1 MSFKIYD
8 PSGETTSEERTR
20 MAPPSNLEGKKI
32 ILFDIGKPRSDEF
45 LNYLDEVLTHKGLTT
60 LHARK
65 PTNAKTAP
73 QEVINYM
80 AKEADVV
87 IEALAD

>member
-8 PSGETTSEERTR
+8 PSGETKSDQSTR
-20 MAPPSNLEGKKI
+20 ISPPSVLEGKKI
-32 ILFDIGKPRSDEF
+32 MLFDIGKPRSDEF
-45 LNYLDEVLTHKGLTT
+45 LKYVDGVLTQNGLTT

-65 PTNAKTAP
+65 PTNAKTSS
-73 QEVINYM
+73 QEVLNFI

>member
-8 PSGETTSEERTR
+8 PSGETKPEQRTR
-20 MAPPSNLEGKKI
+20 ISPPSDLEGKKI
-32 ILFDIGKPRSDEF
+32 MLFDIGKPRSDEF
-45 LNYLDEVLTHKGLTT
+45 LNYLDEVLTQNGLTT

>member
-8 PSGETTSEERTR
+8 PSGETTSEQRTR
-20 MAPPSNLEGKKI
+20 ISPPSDLEGKKI
-32 ILFDIGKPRSDEF
+32 MLFDIGKPRSDEF
-45 LNYLDEVLTHKGLTT
+45 LKYLDEVLIQNGLTT

-65 PTNAKTAP
+65 PTNAKIAP

>member
-1 MSFKIYD
+1 MSQILYD
-8 PSGETTSEERTR
+8 PTGETMTEQRSRISL
-20 MAPPSNLEGKKI
+20 PSNLEGKKI
-32 ILFDIGKPRSDEF
+32 MLFNIGKPRSEEF

>member
-8 PSGETTSEERTR
+8 PSGETTSEQRTR

-32 ILFDIGKPRSDEF
+32 MLFDIGKPRSDEF

-65 PTNAKTAP
+65 PTNAKIAP
-73 QEVINYM
+73 QKVINYM

>member
-8 PSGETTSEERTR
+8 PSGETTSEQRTR
-20 MAPPSNLEGKKI
+20 TSPPSNLEGKKI
-32 ILFDIGKPRSDEF
+32 MLFDIGKPRSDEF
-45 LNYLDEVLTHKGLTT
+45 LNYLDEVLTNNGLTT

-73 QEVINYM
+73 QEVINYI

>member
-1 MSFKIYD
+1 M
-8 PSGETTSEERTR
+8 
-20 MAPPSNLEGKKI
+20 
-32 ILFDIGKPRSDEF
+32 LFDIGKPRSDEF
-45 LNYLDEVLTHKGLTT
+45 LKYLDEVLTQNGLTT
-60 LHARK
+60 LHTRK

>member
-8 PSGETTSEERTR
+8 PSGETAPEQRTR
-20 MAPPSNLEGKKI
+20 ISPLSDLEGKKI
-32 ILFDIGKPRSDEF
+32 MLFDIGKPRSDEF

>member
-8 PSGETTSEERTR
+8 PSGETSSEQRTR
-20 MAPPSNLEGKKI
+20 ISPPSDLEGKKI
-32 ILFDIGKPRSDEF
+32 MLFDIGKPRSDEF
-45 LNYLDEVLTHKGLTT
+45 LKYLDEVLTQNGLTT
-60 LHARK
+60 LHTRK
-65 PTNAKTAP
+65 PTNAKKAS

-80 AKEADVV
+80 AKKADVV

>member
-1 MSFKIYD
+1 MSCKIYD
-8 PSGETTSEERTR
+8 PSGETSPEQRTR
-20 MAPPSNLEGKKI
+20 ISPPSHLEGKKI
-32 ILFDIGKPRSDEF
+32 MLFDIGKPRSDEF
-45 LNYLDEVLTHKGLTT
+45 LKYLDEVLTQNGLTT
-60 LHARK
+60 MYARK

-80 AKEADVV
+80 AKEADLV

>member
-1 MSFKIYD
+1 MSFKMYD
-8 PSGETTSEERTR
+8 PSGETISYQRTR
-20 MAPPSNLEGKKI
+20 ITPPSDLEGKKI
-32 ILFDIGKPRSDEF
+32 MLFDIGKLRSDEF
-45 LNYLDEVLTHKGLTT
+45 LKYLDEVLTQNGLNT
-60 LHARK
+60 LHSRK

>member
-8 PSGETTSEERTR
+8 PSGETKSEQRTR
-20 MAPPSNLEGKKI
+20 ISPPSDLEDKKI
-32 ILFDIGKPRSDEF
+32 MLFDIGNPRSDEF
-45 LNYLDEVLTHKGLTT
+45 LKYLDEVLTQNELTT

>member
-8 PSGETTSEERTR
+8 PSGETKSEQRTR
-20 MAPPSNLEGKKI
+20 ISPPSDLEDKKI
-32 ILFDIGKPRSDEF
+32 MLFDIGKPRSDEF
-45 LNYLDEVLTHKGLTT
+45 LKYLDEVLTQNGLTT
-60 LHARK
+60 LHTRK
-65 PTNAKTAP
+65 PTNAKKAP

-80 AKEADVV
+80 AKKADVV

>member
-8 PSGETTSEERTR
+8 PSGETKSEQRTR
-20 MAPPSNLEGKKI
+20 ISPPSDLEDKKI
-32 ILFDIGKPRSDEF
+32 MLFDIGKPRSDEF

>member
-8 PSGETTSEERTR
+8 PSGETKSEQRTR
-20 MAPPSNLEGKKI
+20 IAPPSNLEGKKI
-32 ILFDIGKPRSDEF
+32 MLFDIGKPRSDEF
-45 LNYLDEVLTHKGLTT
+45 LNYLDEVLTYKGLTT

>member
-8 PSGETTSEERTR
+8 PSGET
-20 MAPPSNLEGKKI
+20 APEPRPRISPQADLEGKQI
-32 ILFDIGKPRSDEF
+32 MLFDIGKPRSDEF
-45 LNYLDEVLTHKGLTT
+45 LKYLDEVFTQNGLTT

-65 PTNAKTAP
+65 PTNAKIAP
-73 QEVINYM
+73 QEVINYIV
-80 AKEADVV
+80 KEADVV

>member
-1 MSFKIYD
+1 MSFKMYD
-8 PSGETTSEERTR
+8 PSGETKPIQRTR
-20 MAPPSNLEGKKI
+20 ISPPSDLEDKKI
-32 ILFDIGKPRSDEF
+32 MLFDIGKLRSDEF
-45 LNYLDEVLTHKGLTT
+45 LKYLDEILTQNGLTT
-60 LHARK
+60 LHTRK

-80 AKEADVV
+80 AKKADVV

>member
-8 PSGETTSEERTR
+8 PSGETISEQRTR
-20 MAPPSNLEGKKI
+20 IAPPSNLEGKKI
-32 ILFDIGKPRSDEF
+32 MLFDIGKPRSDEF

>member
-8 PSGETTSEERTR
+8 PSGETKPEQRTR
-20 MAPPSNLEGKKI
+20 ISPPSDLKGKKI
-32 ILFDIGKPRSDEF
+32 MLFDIGKPRSDEF
-45 LNYLDEVLTHKGLTT
+45 LKYLDEVLTQNGLTT
-60 LHARK
+60 LLARK

>member
-1 MSFKIYD
+1 MRFKIYD
-8 PSGETTSEERTR
+8 PSGETTSEHRTR
-20 MAPPSNLEGKKI
+20 IAPPSNLEGKKI
-32 ILFDIGKPRSDEF
+32 MLFDIGKPRSDEF

-60 LHARK
+60 LHTRK

>member
-8 PSGETTSEERTR
+8 PSAETTSEQRTR
-20 MAPPSNLEGKKI
+20 IAPPSNLKGKKI
-32 ILFDIGKPRSDEF
+32 MLFDIGKPRSDEF
-45 LNYLDEVLTHKGLTT
+45 LNYLDEVLTHESLTT

-73 QEVINYM
+73 QEVINYI

>member
-8 PSGETTSEERTR
+8 PSGETTSEQRTR
-20 MAPPSNLEGKKI
+20 IAPPSNLEGKKI
-32 ILFDIGKPRSDEF
+32 MLFDIGKPRSDEF
-45 LNYLDEVLTHKGLTT
+45 LNYLDEVLTNNGLTT

-73 QEVINYM
+73 PEVINYM

>member
-8 PSGETTSEERTR
+8 PSGETKSEQRTR
-20 MAPPSNLEGKKI
+20 ISPPSDLEDKKI
-32 ILFDIGKPRSDEF
+32 MLFDIGKPRSDEF
-45 LNYLDEVLTHKGLTT
+45 LKYLDEVLTQNGSTT
-60 LHARK
+60 LHPRK